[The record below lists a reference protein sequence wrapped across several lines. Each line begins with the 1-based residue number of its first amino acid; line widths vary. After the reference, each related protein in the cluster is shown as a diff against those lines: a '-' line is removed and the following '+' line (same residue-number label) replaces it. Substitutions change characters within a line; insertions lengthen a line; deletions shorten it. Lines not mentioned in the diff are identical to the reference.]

1 MDSPLAETARLVSLV
16 SRYLR
21 DDLRPE
27 IEGRHAFLSLVAANL
42 LDGLVRDLE
51 TGGEAAQ
58 ARKIGLVHLLGRE
71 GSEAELTEELCSR
84 IAEGAFDETTP
95 GLLNH
100 LLKTTM
106 GRLEIDQP
114 NYAAYRR
121 ERAFET
127 DS

>member
-1 MDSPLAETARLVSLV
+1 M
-16 SRYLR
+16 
-21 DDLRPE
+21 
-27 IEGRHAFLSLVAANL
+27 VAANL